1 MELII
6 NFDHSSKEDTSCLTV
21 FKLAYN
27 PNRYIILSQFFG
39 EEAEEL
45 FDKLTDGQVLYGK
58 RRNRFLEELN
68 KIEGLEKEWC

>member
-6 NFDHSSKEDTSCLTV
+6 GFDHSSKEYTSCLTV
-21 FKLAYN
+21 FKLAHN
-27 PNRYIILSQFFG
+27 PSSYIILSQFFG

-58 RRNRFLEELN
+58 RRDRLLEELN